1 MSLVSAPAEVEK
13 IAGALAAAPLVA
25 FDLEFASADRLVPVL
40 CLVQVAWVDDL
51 DALSG
56 GIVPQVRL
64 VDSMAVDV
72 GPIVRVLA
80 EHPLVIAHAARQDLG
95 LLATR
100 FGTGMRGLVD
110 TQLAAAFAG
119 IGDQVGLATLTQ
131 ELLRVQLAKEQQWT
145 AWERRPLTDAQLVY
159 ADADVRH
166 LPSLYA
172 RLADQL
178 GSRLAWV
185 RDESARVVVD
195 AQAAASVTPQTAWQN
210 VSGTRGLD
218 ERSRAAVMALAEWR
232 QRVAMELDRPLGQ
245 VLGDKILVDLA
256 RTRPKDS
263 AVRSWKGL
271 SPLARTRADEIIAA
285 LAAAPASV
293 PSESTPR
300 GTSMRAQRWA
310 EMLVAIV
317 QVIAEDTRIAPR
329 LLATRAE
336 AEEFARVVDEG
347 GLAAAEA
354 LPAFASWRREVLGS
368 AWEGW
373 LTGRVG
379 LVGDPEVPHGV
390 KLLPR

>member
-1 MSLVSAPAEVEK
+1 MSLVSAPAEVES

-51 DALSG
+51 DAIAG
-56 GIVPQVRL
+56 GIVPHVRL

-72 GPIVRVLA
+72 APIVRVLA

-95 LLATR
+95 LLATK
-100 FGTGMRGLVD
+100 FGSGMRGLVD

-131 ELLRVQLAKEQQWT
+131 ELLGVQLAKEQQWT
-145 AWERRPLTDAQLVY
+145 AWEKRPLTDAQLVY

-166 LPSLYA
+166 LPSLFGKLGA
-172 RLADQL
+172 QL
-178 GSRLAWV
+178 GPRVAWV

-195 AQAAASVTPQTAWQN
+195 AQAAASVTPETAWEN

-218 ERSRAAVMALAEWR
+218 ERSRAAVMALAAWR
-232 QRVAMELDRPLGQ
+232 QRVAIELDRPLGQ
-245 VLGDKILVDLA
+245 VLADKILVDLA
-256 RTRPKDS
+256 RTRPRDT

-271 SPLARTRADEIIAA
+271 SSYARSRVDQIMEA
-285 LAAAPASV
+285 LAATPSV
-293 PSESTPR
+293 PTETAPR
-300 GTSMRAQRWA
+300 GSTMRAQRWA
-310 EMLVAIV
+310 EMLMAIV
-317 QVIAEDTRIAPR
+317 QVVAEDTRIAQR

-336 AEEFARVVDEG
+336 VEEFARVVDEG
-347 GLAAAEA
+347 GLAAAA
-354 LPAFASWRREVLGS
+354 TLPALASWRREVLGT

-379 LVGDPEVPHGV
+379 LVGDPAVPHGV